1 MEATAII
8 NYNPQEKIFTA
19 FSDSLTSY
27 DIEGVGE
34 TVEESVEDFI
44 YHIQD
49 NIEYSEKYG
58 HIEGQPNDKNLYNLK
73 LNFETNCNLSEDD
86 RLYITAVNMMLERHH
101 GQKDKAGHDYYFHPL
116 RVSFKCDEINE
127 KIVALLHDTVEDTGL
142 TLPQLVKVGFDNM
155 AIINGIVAVTRRPNE
170 TYAQFIE
177 RAYMDDIGREV
188 KIHDLEDNMDITR
201 LTDLKEKDWHRLNKY
216 LHSWRFL
223 NNLEEDSSNIKE

>member
-19 FSDSLTSY
+19 LSHNLTPY

-49 NIEYSEKYG
+49 SIEYYEKYG
-58 HIEGQPNDKNLYNLK
+58 QIEGQPNDKNLYNLK
-73 LNFETNCNLSEDD
+73 LNFETKCSLSEDD
-86 RLYITAVNMMLERHH
+86 RLYIKAVNMMLDRHH

-142 TLPQLVKVGFDNM
+142 TLPDLVKAGFDHM
-155 AIINGIVAVTRRPNE
+155 AIINGIIAVTRRPDE
-170 TYAQFIE
+170 TYAHFIE
-177 RAYMDDIGREV
+177 RAYMDDIGRKV

-223 NNLEEDSSNIKE
+223 NNLEEDTIKIKE